1 MERNV
6 TETSRAVMASVS
18 VAKAGSSE
26 LRSSCL
32 EGAEPLVQY
41 LNTQD
46 MASSQRKNEQLSGN
60 TPSQKKRINSGTSII
75 ASLELEGRETRSSVP
90 SNTPS
95 ATATHT
101 LHRESFYPKKLPLRA
116 ATRDCTQPRA
126 EQQAQQGSRPSGT
139 RAAAALAQSQPQT
152 GNSTINYLPI
162 PRSEQLKV
170 QRSRCISYIMP

>member
-18 VAKAGSSE
+18 IAKAGSSE

-32 EGAEPLVQY
+32 EGAEPRVQY

-139 RAAAALAQSQPQT
+139 RGQLQPWLSLSPRQVTQHDKLLAYTPKWTAQ
-152 GNSTINYLPI
+152 GATI
-162 PRSEQLKV
+162 EV
-170 QRSRCISYIMP
+170 H